1 MNTLQLHTFR
11 FIDFDARTSSSR
23 VPGQP
28 ALAGSPVQH
37 SMLAGWKDTLR
48 GRRCSHISTFGDGGC
63 LSLRPRQALSHDE
76 V

>member
-11 FIDFDARTSSSR
+11 FIDFDVRPNSSR
-23 VPGQP
+23 VTAQP
-28 ALAGSPVQH
+28 SLAGSPVQH

-63 LSLRPRQALSHDE
+63 LSLRPRQAQSHHE
-76 V
+76 M